1 MKLNKDKFVF
11 EASKLMF
18 LGHKKSE
25 KRISPDSR
33 KVKAIKDVLF
43 SRPKRELQK
52 LPTRIT
58 CDPCKF
64 GISKNFEQKY
74 ENELHDV
81 AFKSRSCT
89 SVEKKLLSGKER
101 ETLDFSPV

>member
-1 MKLNKDKFVF
+1 MKLNKDKCVF
-11 EASKLMF
+11 GASKLMF

-25 KRISPDSR
+25 KRISPDSK

-43 SRPKRELQK
+43 PRRKRELQK
-52 LPTRIT
+52 LPARIT

-81 AFKSRSCT
+81 AFKLSSCT
-89 SVEKKLLSGKER
+89 SVEQNYCQVKKER
-101 ETLDFSPV
+101 C